1 MCCLRDFP
9 RNPSYLKSVTLTHMH
24 HSYDTYA
31 QDTDH
36 HLAVQSFYPQPYSSQ
51 SVTLTHMHVTYDTYA
66 KDADLHI
73 HIH

>member
-1 MCCLRDFP
+1 
-9 RNPSYLKSVTLTHMH
+9 MH

-51 SVTLTHMHVTYDTYA
+51 SVTLTHMHVTYDSTYA
-66 KDADLHI
+66 KDTDLHI